1 MGVARDPLRSFLDPI
16 KLSIIPYYLSLVAES
31 PMTQRKGE
39 ILKVIRVSIND
50 DKRRDLQI
58 SCEYL
63 AVLLGYVPKRTVY
76 QDDVAS
82 LYLKSL
88 CQSA

>member
-58 SCEYL
+58 SCESL
-63 AVLLGYVPKRTVY
+63 SVLLGYVPK
-76 QDDVAS
+76 
-82 LYLKSL
+82 
-88 CQSA
+88 